1 MLIKFGQIRY
11 AKQDNSP
18 IVKRQ

>member
-1 MLIKFGQIRY
+1 MLVKFGQIRY